1 MKVSCFGTR
10 GSTPIA
16 RPDSIE
22 FGGNTTCLLVES
34 EALPANHWLVVDA
47 GTGIVPLGGIA
58 LQQGVKEMT
67 ILSTHWHHDHTQGA
81 LLCPITFFKDRQI
94 NWYGPLENGIGPKQV
109 LENLMKPPYFP
120 VDFAEVAS
128 HFKCKAIDHPGGK
141 VIAIHPRGGIKLMT
155 IEELERFEVALPQQL
170 PFGKSRQAISE
181 CLIIRMLK
189 TNHLERTVSYR
200 FEERSTGKVFV
211 FLTDH
216 ENTDG
221 LPKSL
226 CSHLKNADLLIM
238 DSQYSRQKYDNV
250 TAGFGHGTPDYCA
263 LVAQQVNAKRLGLT
277 HHDPS
282 SSDTDV
288 KAILDSAK
296 KCLGLGDAKTE
307 VFACADYMELE
318 V

>member
-10 GSTPIA
+10 GSIPIS
-16 RPDSIE
+16 RPDSIK
-22 FGGNTTCLLVES
+22 FGGNTTCLLIGS
-34 EALPANHWLVVDA
+34 EALPADHWLVVDA
-47 GTGIVPLGGIA
+47 GTGIVPLGNLA
-58 LQQGVKEMT
+58 LKQDIKKMT

-81 LLCPITFFKDRQI
+81 LLCPMIFSKDRQI
-94 NWYGPLENGIGPKQV
+94 NWYGPIENGIGPKQV

-128 HFKCKAIDHPGGK
+128 HFTCKAIDHPGGK

-155 IEELERFEVALPQQL
+155 IEELERFEAASPQQL
-170 PFGKSRQAISE
+170 PFGKSRHAISE
-181 CLIIRMLK
+181 CLIVRMLK
-189 TNHLERTVSYR
+189 TNHPERTVSYR

-226 CSHLKNADLLIM
+226 CSHLENADLLIM
-238 DSQYSRQKYDNV
+238 DSQYSRQKYDGM

-263 LVAQQVNAKRLGLT
+263 LVARQVGAKRLGLT
-277 HHDPS
+277 HHDPAS
-282 SSDTDV
+282 NDTEIE
-288 KAILDSAK
+288 AILSSAK
-296 KCLGLGDAKTE
+296 ECLGDAKIE
-307 VFACADYMELE
+307 AFACADYMELE